1 MQRHDS
7 AAAPSPAG
15 GSLLV
20 SASVRMKQ
28 TARWVAG
35 PGLGLRTRARGRGE
49 APTAAT
55 LMGVRGVQPDL

>member
-15 GSLLV
+15 GSRLV

-35 PGLGLRTRARGRGE
+35 PGLGLRTRARGE